1 MFWAVNPDYL
11 ENYMRN
17 IQSFSKF
24 IPWSALAVVTLLAA
38 GCGGGDGGRGEIL
51 GADTVAV
58 QAPFIT
64 ATSPPSAAAD
74 VPVNTTVA
82 ASFSKAMDPATL
94 NATTFTLR
102 QGNTP
107 ITGTVTYSGRT
118 AVFTPA
124 VPLTPSTRYTANVT
138 PGARDTLGFALASGA
153 VPNPWEFTTS
163 AQAAVVMPPVV
174 VPPGGIPPVVIPPVV
189 VSPAGP
195 LAVDLSCAANFAILA
210 GSTVTNTGPTL
221 IVNGDVG
228 LSPGTAITGFPPGNV
243 VGGSIR
249 INDVA
254 ANAAKGCLTSAYNDA
269 AGRTTAPILISG
281 NLGGRT
287 LAPGLYKSSST
298 LEISSGDLVLDGPAN
313 AVWIFQIA
321 SSLTTSPARRVTLT
335 GGALPRN
342 VYWQIGTS
350 ATLGTDSLFQ
360 GTLMADQSITLNTGA
375 TLNGRALTRVAA
387 VSLDSNTVTKPAP

>member
-1 MFWAVNPDYL
+1 MQLIP
-11 ENYMRN
+11 R
-17 IQSFSKF
+17 FSKYL
-24 IPWSALAVVTLLAA
+24 PWSAAVLVTLIAT
-38 GCGGGDGGRGEIL
+38 GCGGGDSGRAAIL
-51 GADTVAV
+51 GADTLPV

-64 ATSPPSAAAD
+64 ATSPPSAATD
-74 VPVNTTVA
+74 VPVNATVA
-82 ASFSKAMDPATL
+82 AAFDKVMDPATL
-94 NATTFTLR
+94 TSDTFTLQ
-102 QGNTP
+102 QGSTAVA
-107 ITGTVTYSGRT
+107 GTVTYSGQT
-118 AVFTPA
+118 AVFTPTT
-124 VPLTPSTRYTANVT
+124 PLTPGTRYTANVT
-138 PGARDTLGFALASGA
+138 TGARDRISFALTSGP
-153 VPNPWEFTTS
+153 VPNPWDFTT
-163 AQAAVVMPPVV
+163 AALAPVVVPPPVV
-174 VPPGGIPPVVIPPVV
+174 VP
-189 VSPAGP
+189 AGP
-195 LAVDLSCAANFAILA
+195 LTVDLSCAANFAILA

-221 IVNGDVG
+221 IVNGDLG
-228 LSPGTAITGFPPGNV
+228 LSPGSAVTGFPPGNV

-254 ANAAKGCLTSAYNDA
+254 ANAAKGCLTAAYNDA

-298 LEISSGDLVLDGPAN
+298 LEISSGDLVLDGAAD

-335 GGALPRN
+335 GGALARN
-342 VYWQIGTS
+342 VFWQIGTS

-375 TLNGRALTRVAA
+375 ILNGRALTRIAA